1 MQWNDE
7 VVGLWPTPIFRGQV
21 ADQSVLSH
29 FAQPGASQ
37 AATGDDFFT
46 KDDAPT
52 RHLRETIAAAVRA
65 HFEHLDIRPAPGWRL
80 QGRLERL
87 PYGESRGLTNTPGAF
102 LSGVIYIRTPKDTEA
117 LHLRKD
123 NRPGMLTLF
132 DPRPGFNMLSIR
144 NDPYRDQGLMVEPQQ
159 GLLLMWPAFVNYYR
173 HPNLS
178 RTPQLG
184 LFFDV
189 LPSDDAAED
198 AHSSV
203 RWDGQIHDMWPTGL
217 IKRRLPGYDQRNKE
231 LIDIVDEME
240 RENPDLTTDFNV
252 DRLQGSGHAAIDW
265 LMANIQ
271 DSVSAYVN
279 QIGMRYPI
287 SFEIRSWPNI
297 NRFGDYHSPHNHP
310 WCYLSGTYYVQVP
323 EAEIDQASQEAL
335 TPACISYY
343 DPRRASVAY
352 DFPPGSRSSPIYTV
366 RPVPGALLLWPSSV
380 YHFVHPNLSTTKRYS
395 ISFNIHLQWQE
406 HYL

>member
-7 VVGLWPTPIFRGQV
+7 IVGLWPTPILRAQISDQSALNHLARRG
-21 ADQSVLSH
+21 ADQD
-29 FAQPGASQ
+29 
-37 AATGDDFFT
+37 AACDEEIFT
-46 KDDAPT
+46 SDDASI
-52 RHLRETIAAAVRA
+52 RHLRETIAGAVQA
-65 HFEHLDIRPAPGWRL
+65 HFQHLDVRPAPAWRL

-87 PYGESRGLTNTPGAF
+87 NYGESRGLTHAPGAY
-102 LSGVIYIRTPKDTEA
+102 LSGVIYVQAPQDTEA

-123 NRPGMLTLF
+123 AHPGMLTLF

-144 NDPYRDQGLMVEPQQ
+144 NDPYRDQGLMVQPQQ
-159 GLLLMWPAFVNYYR
+159 GLFLMWPAFVNYYR

-189 LPSDDAAED
+189 LPCDGDTED
-198 AHSSV
+198 TPSTP
-203 RWDGQIHDMWPTGL
+203 RWNGEVHDMWPTGL
-217 IKRRLPGYDQRNKE
+217 IKRRLPDYERRNPE
-231 LIDIVDEME
+231 LIDFVDALE
-240 RENPDLTTDFNV
+240 RENPDLTTDFNA
-252 DRLQGSGHAAIDW
+252 DRLQGSGNAAVDW
-265 LMANIQ
+265 LMSHIEQ
-271 DSVSAYVN
+271 SVSAYLN
-279 QIGMRYPI
+279 QMGMKYPI

-323 EAEIDQASQEAL
+323 DADFDRDNGAL
-335 TPACISYY
+335 SPACISYY
-343 DPRRASVAY
+343 DPRRGAAAH
-352 DFPPGSRSSPIYTV
+352 DFPPGSRSSPVYTL

-380 YHFVHPNLSTTKRYS
+380 YHFVHPNLSTRKRYS
-395 ISFNIHLQWQE
+395 ISFNVHLQWQD